1 IERRRTPLSLSR
13 PLDGFSS
20 HLHIIRRIT
29 MQELNQQEIAMVG
42 GASLLTNLVGA
53 IGNEVLLLGQSAY
66 NFGANLTDSA
76 GAILT
81 HTVDGVASALTSTIG
96 IIQGVLT
103 GN

>member
-1 IERRRTPLSLSR
+1 
-13 PLDGFSS
+13 
-20 HLHIIRRIT
+20 
-29 MQELNQQEIAMVG
+29 MQELNHQEIAMVG

-66 NFGANLTDSA
+66 NFGGNLTDSA

-81 HTVDGVASALTSTIG
+81 HAVDGIAGALTSTVG

>member
-1 IERRRTPLSLSR
+1 
-13 PLDGFSS
+13 
-20 HLHIIRRIT
+20 

-81 HTVDGVASALTSTIG
+81 HTVDGVASALTRTIG